1 MKTNSI
7 KLLLA
12 TLIATLTMGACDTSS
27 DSTYEP
33 SRDCAITAV
42 TLGSLKRTLHTLNS
56 EGKDSTYTVAVTGS
70 LYPMYI
76 DQLENH
82 IFNADS
88 LPKGTDASRVVFST
102 FNVKNGA
109 YIKSLYSG
117 NDTIFSTSD
126 STDFTHPRVITAVSE
141 DGLSR
146 REYTL
151 EIRVHKEDADT
162 FAWQQITEGTQLPA
176 AAFVESKAFC
186 LGQTLYVFGALANG
200 ETQVVTTSTLSPDF
214 RSAAALPSYNGAP
227 VDVRSIVMKNNAF
240 YALAGGQMVKAAQTL
255 DAWTGTT
262 SALRFD
268 ALVAAHADSLY
279 ALSAGRLM
287 ASADGTEWVECATD
301 APDRLPTSDVAA
313 ALLPTRTNKDLA
325 STLMVGL
332 LNNQATVWR
341 HDTDTKGEFTYPWMW
356 LPQTEELDAKAC
368 PALQRPCMT
377 AYDDAF
383 LLLGTPLGETAPKA
397 YTSRDF
403 GRTWQSDDLD
413 FPSLEGSSAV
423 AIAVDQLQY
432 CWVVCSGTG
441 RVLKGRINRLGWIQN
456 GR

>member
-7 KLLLA
+7 KSLLA
-12 TLIATLTMGACDTSS
+12 TLAALLTLGACDTSS
-27 DSTYEP
+27 DSSYEP

-42 TLGSLKRTLHTLNS
+42 GLGSLKRVLHTTSS

-88 LPKGTDASRVVFST
+88 LPKGTDLSRVVFAT

-117 NDTIFSTSD
+117 NDTIFSLKD
-126 STDFTHPRVITAVSE
+126 STDFTRPRVITAVSE

-151 EIRVHKEDADT
+151 ELRVHREEGET
-162 FAWQQITEGTQLPA
+162 FAWQPVAEGAQLPA
-176 AAFVESKAFC
+176 ASFVESKAIC
-186 LGQTLYVFGALANG
+186 LGQSLYVFGALANG
-200 ETQVVTTSTLSPDF
+200 ETQVVTTSTLSPNF
-214 RSAAALPSYNGAP
+214 ESAAALPLYNGVP
-227 VDVRSIVMKNNAF
+227 VDVRSIVLKDNSF
-240 YALAGGQMVKAAQTL
+240 YALAGGQLVKASQAL
-255 DAWTGTT
+255 DAWTAPAT
-262 SALRFD
+262 ALRFD
-268 ALVAAHADSLY
+268 ALVSAHADSLY

-287 ASADGTEWVECATD
+287 ASAQGTEWVECATD
-301 APDRLPTSDVAA
+301 APAQLPTSDIAA
-313 ALLPTRTNKDLA
+313 ASLPTRTNQNLV

-332 LNNQATVWR
+332 LNSQATVWR
-341 HDTDTKGEFTYPWMW
+341 HDTDTEGAFSYPWMW
-356 LPQTEELDAKAC
+356 LPQTEELDDLTC
-368 PALQRPCMT
+368 PALERACM
-377 AYDDAF
+377 AVYDDAF
-383 LLLGTPLGETAPKA
+383 VLVGTPLGETAPKV

-403 GRTWQSDDLD
+403 GRTWKAGELE
-413 FPSLEGSSAV
+413 FPSLEGATAV
-423 AIAVDQLQY
+423 TIAIDPQQY

-441 RVLKGRINRLGWIQN
+441 RVLKGRINRLGWLRN
-456 GR
+456 AN